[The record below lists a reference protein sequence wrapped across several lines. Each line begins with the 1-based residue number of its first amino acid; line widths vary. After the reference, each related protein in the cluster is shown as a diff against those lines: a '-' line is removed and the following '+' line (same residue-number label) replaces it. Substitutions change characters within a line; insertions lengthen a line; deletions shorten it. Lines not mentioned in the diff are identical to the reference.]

1 MRFVFTQN
9 IRVGDYGLIVGV
21 GRCTVGYK
29 AGLAVCVGREAADFM
44 GYGFPIIR
52 GVLRSIGD
60 NVALF
65 QSGGIYVLDQHQ
77 VPCAKVG
84 LAH

>member
-29 AGLAVCVGREAADFM
+29 AGLAVCVGREAADLM
-44 GYGFPIIR
+44 GYG
-52 GVLRSIGD
+52 
-60 NVALF
+60 
-65 QSGGIYVLDQHQ
+65 
-77 VPCAKVG
+77 
-84 LAH
+84 LAVV